1 MYFPHTTWV
10 TPMHVLQYMLESMYL
25 SWRIICQKATQ
36 EQHMAAFSGSYKL
49 YTNCSFHKLK
59 YVFASS
65 VPCQYIDEH
74 ALHSGPCHLGFLTS
88 VLLCLKAS
96 YLIYNLEFNALF
108 IIIIGKLF
116 WKKMSDFFANTDEPV
131 MEKTLAGE
139 VRFSS
144 WTLPMLRISLEL
156 KSKTRLIQSR
166 VLPHCILEHSFLTD
180 KHLGRTGKLSKFEQ
194 TF

>member
-1 MYFPHTTWV
+1 MKSKDYSKNIPFIWICRIKLCKIACQQSSNSCFQQKNYGKNRKNPWGIEMYFPHTTWV

-96 YLIYNLEFNALF
+96 
-108 IIIIGKLF
+108 
-116 WKKMSDFFANTDEPV
+116 
-131 MEKTLAGE
+131 
-139 VRFSS
+139 
-144 WTLPMLRISLEL
+144 
-156 KSKTRLIQSR
+156 
-166 VLPHCILEHSFLTD
+166 
-180 KHLGRTGKLSKFEQ
+180 
-194 TF
+194 